1 MDLKEIYRNKMKTKL
16 TMLTFILLATSAT
29 ILWAENKKDEKAKS
43 APKASTKRE
52 YSEEEFKAAVSEE
65 AAKLMKKAGS
75 AHLVDFS
82 KELLEKEEAI
92 KVKELTLKKEQE
104 QLAMNQEDF
113 KKKLVE
119 FQDSQ
124 KKFLG
129 CVDEKNEKASKR
141 VSQMVEVISGMKPQN
156 AADVLA
162 VQDPDLSVKI
172 LGELESTKAS
182 KIFNLMD
189 KEVSARLQKQF
200 LQMKK

>member
-1 MDLKEIYRNKMKTKL
+1 MKSKK
-16 TMLTFILLATSAT
+16 ILYVAT
-29 ILWAENKKDEKAKS
+29 IVISLTIASLVMAAVKDTKKAV
-43 APKASTKRE
+43 APAVNGKRE
-52 YSEEEFKAAVSEE
+52 YTEEEFKTAVMEE

-75 AHLVDFS
+75 ANLVDFS

-92 KVKELTLKKEQE
+92 KNKELTVKKEQE
-104 QLAMNQEDF
+104 ELEMSKADF

-129 CVDEKNEKASKR
+129 CVDEKNEKADKR
-141 VSQMVEVISGMKPQN
+141 VSQMVDVISGMKPQN
-156 AADVLA
+156 AADVLT
-162 VQDPDLSVKI
+162 VQDPDLSVRI
-172 LGELESTKAS
+172 LSELDSAKAS

>member
-1 MDLKEIYRNKMKTKL
+1 MKLKIIYG
-16 TMLTFILLATSAT
+16 TSIIT
-29 ILWAENKKDEKAKS
+29 ILTVASLVFANVKDTKKA
-43 APKASTKRE
+43 APAASGKRE
-52 YSEEEFKAAVSEE
+52 YTEEEFKAAVLEE
-65 AAKLMKKAGS
+65 ATKMMKKAGS

-82 KELLEKEEAI
+82 KELMEKEEGI
-92 KVKELTLKKEQE
+92 KVKELAVKKQE
-104 QLAMNQEDF
+104 EELTMSMGDF
-113 KKKLVE
+113 KKKLIE

-129 CVDEKNEKASKR
+129 CVDEKNAKADKR

-156 AADVLA
+156 AADVLT
-162 VQDPDLSVKI
+162 VQDPDLSVRI
-172 LGELESTKAS
+172 LSELDSAKTS

>member
-1 MDLKEIYRNKMKTKL
+1 MKLKLFYISS
-16 TMLTFILLATSAT
+16 FIVMFTAAGLVYGAV
-29 ILWAENKKDEKAKS
+29 KKEAKPA
-43 APKASTKRE
+43 APSGPVKRE
-52 YSEEEFKAAVSEE
+52 YTEEEFKAAVMEE
-65 AAKLMKKAGS
+65 ASKLMKKAGS

-82 KELLEKEEAI
+82 KELLEKEESI
-92 KVKELTLKKEQE
+92 KVKELAIKKEAE
-104 QLAMNQEDF
+104 ELEMSKGDF

-129 CVDEKNEKASKR
+129 CVDEKNAKVDKR

-156 AADVLA
+156 AADVLT
-162 VQDPDLSVKI
+162 VQDPDLSVRI
-172 LGELESTKAS
+172 LTELESSKAS

>member
-1 MDLKEIYRNKMKTKL
+1 MKSKKILYVTITVISLMIASLVMAAVKDTKKAI
-16 TMLTFILLATSAT
+16 TP
-29 ILWAENKKDEKAKS
+29 AENG
-43 APKASTKRE
+43 KRE
-52 YSEEEFKAAVSEE
+52 YTEEEFKTAVMEE

-75 AHLVDFS
+75 ANLVDFS

-92 KVKELTLKKEQE
+92 KNKELTVKKEQE
-104 QLAMNQEDF
+104 ELEMSKGDF
-113 KKKLVE
+113 KKKLIE

-129 CVDEKNEKASKR
+129 CVDEKNQKADKR
-141 VSQMVEVISGMKPQN
+141 ISQMVDVISGMKPQS
-156 AADVLA
+156 AADVLT
-162 VQDPDLSVKI
+162 VQDPDLSVRI
-172 LGELESTKAS
+172 LGELDSAKAS

>member
-1 MDLKEIYRNKMKTKL
+1 MKLKVIYG
-16 TMLTFILLATSAT
+16 TSIIT
-29 ILWAENKKDEKAKS
+29 ILTVASLVFANVKDNKKS
-43 APKASTKRE
+43 APQASGKRE
-52 YSEEEFKAAVSEE
+52 YTEEEFKAAVLEE
-65 AAKLMKKAGS
+65 ATKMMKKAGS

-82 KELLEKEEAI
+82 KELMEKEEAI
-92 KVKELTLKKEQE
+92 KVKELTVKRQE
-104 QLAMNQEDF
+104 EELSMSKEDF

-129 CVDEKNEKASKR
+129 CVDEKSAKADKR

-156 AADVLA
+156 AADVLT
-162 VQDPDLSVKI
+162 VQDPDLSVRI
-172 LGELESTKAS
+172 LGELEPAKSS

>member
-1 MDLKEIYRNKMKTKL
+1 MKLKFLYGLSIVAIL
-16 TMLTFILLATSAT
+16 TVASMVFANVKDGKKATV
-29 ILWAENKKDEKAKS
+29 
-43 APKASTKRE
+43 APAANGKRE
-52 YSEEEFKAAVSEE
+52 YTEEEFKAAVLEE
-65 AAKLMKKAGS
+65 ASKMMKKAGS
-75 AHLVDFS
+75 GNLVDFS
-82 KELLEKEEAI
+82 KELMEKEEAI
-92 KVKELTLKKEQE
+92 KVKELTVKKQE
-104 QLAMNQEDF
+104 EELGMNMADF

-129 CVDEKNEKASKR
+129 CVDEKNAKADKR

-156 AADVLA
+156 AADVLT
-162 VQDPDLSVKI
+162 VQDPDLSVRI
-172 LGELESTKAS
+172 LSELDSAKAS

>member
-1 MDLKEIYRNKMKTKL
+1 MRKKIAL
-16 TMLTFILLATSAT
+16 ILL
-29 ILWAENKKDEKAKS
+29 ILISLGAMPLCAESKKDSEVKS
-43 APKASTKRE
+43 KEVSKISSKRE
-52 YSEEEFKAAVSEE
+52 YTEEEFKKAVSDEVT
-65 AAKLMKKAGS
+65 KQMKKAGS
-75 AHLVDFS
+75 AHLVEFS

-92 KVKELTLKKEQE
+92 KIKELNIKKDQE
-104 QLAMNQEDF
+104 QLEMNKLEF
-113 KKKLVE
+113 KTKLLE
-119 FQDSQ
+119 FQETQ

-129 CVDEKNEKASKR
+129 CIDEKNEKASKR
-141 VSQMVEVISGMKPQN
+141 VTQMVEVISGMKPQN

-162 VQDPDLSVKI
+162 VQDPDLSVRI

>member
-1 MDLKEIYRNKMKTKL
+1 MKSKK
-16 TMLTFILLATSAT
+16 ILYVAT
-29 ILWAENKKDEKAKS
+29 IVISLTIASLVMAAVKDTKKAV
-43 APKASTKRE
+43 APAVNGKRE
-52 YSEEEFKAAVSEE
+52 YTEEEFKTAVMEE

-75 AHLVDFS
+75 ANLVDFS

-92 KVKELTLKKEQE
+92 KNKELTVKKEQE
-104 QLAMNQEDF
+104 ELDMSKADF

-129 CVDEKNEKASKR
+129 CVDEKSAKADKR

-156 AADVLA
+156 AADVLT
-162 VQDPDLSVKI
+162 VQDPDLSVRI
-172 LGELESTKAS
+172 LTELDSAKAS

-200 LQMKK
+200 KKIKK

>member
-1 MDLKEIYRNKMKTKL
+1 MRAKIIYSL
-16 TMLTFILLATSAT
+16 SFISMVLLAGVLYASAT
-29 ILWAENKKDEKAKS
+29 NDKKVS
-43 APKASTKRE
+43 AQPVTPKRE
-52 YSEEEFKAAVSEE
+52 YTEEEFKAAVLEE
-65 AAKLMKKAGS
+65 SAKMMKKAGS

-82 KELLEKEEAI
+82 KELLEKEEAL
-92 KVKELTLKKEQE
+92 KVKELVIKKAQE
-104 QLAMNQEDF
+104 ELDMNKADF
-113 KKKLVE
+113 SKKLVE

-129 CVDEKNEKASKR
+129 CVEEKNEKADKR
-141 VSQMVEVISGMKPQN
+141 VTQMVDVISGMKPQN

-162 VQDPDLSVKI
+162 VQDPDLSVRI
-172 LGELESTKAS
+172 LGELDSSKAS

>member
-1 MDLKEIYRNKMKTKL
+1 MKLKFLYGISIVAILTIASMVYASVKDTK
-16 TMLTFILLATSAT
+16 
-29 ILWAENKKDEKAKS
+29 KA
-43 APKASTKRE
+43 APAPVVSGKRE
-52 YSEEEFKAAVSEE
+52 YTEEEFKAAVLEE
-65 AAKLMKKAGS
+65 ATKMMKKAGS
-75 AHLVDFS
+75 GNLVDFS
-82 KELLEKEEAI
+82 KELMEKEEAI
-92 KVKELTLKKEQE
+92 KVKELTVKKQQE
-104 QLAMNQEDF
+104 ELGMSMADF

-129 CVDEKNEKASKR
+129 CVDEKNAKADKR

-156 AADVLA
+156 AADVLT
-162 VQDPDLSVKI
+162 VQDPDLSVRI
-172 LGELESTKAS
+172 LSELDSAKTS